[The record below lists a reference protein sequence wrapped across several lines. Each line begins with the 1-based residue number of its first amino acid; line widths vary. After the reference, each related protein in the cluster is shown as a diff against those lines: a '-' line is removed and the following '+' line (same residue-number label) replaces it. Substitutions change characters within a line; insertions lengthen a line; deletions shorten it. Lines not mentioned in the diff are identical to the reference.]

1 MLLVQRNDMIEHFAA
16 STADPA
22 LSDSVLPGA
31 PSTGANKSNVT
42 GFQKLENIAA
52 EFGVAVEEDVP
63 VATGKRQS
71 VAQLS
76 HDLIARQRSRPPLA
90 LGFSH
95 TSLFIKPKFQ
105 SSSGSI

>member
-1 MLLVQRNDMIEHFAA
+1 MPKPPEMLLVQGDDMIEHFAA

-31 PSTGANKSNVT
+31 PSTGANRSNVT

-63 VATGKRQS
+63 VATGKQQS
-71 VAQLS
+71 VAQLL
-76 HDLIARQRSRPPLA
+76 HDPIARRLRRD
-90 LGFSH
+90 
-95 TSLFIKPKFQ
+95 IEV
-105 SSSGSI
+105 